1 MTRAWLLAGPVPRG
15 VEVVGVGPA
24 GQLIFDVSEPFN
36 VDEEFNSDYVVRAE
50 LSPDSTSVKNLNI
63 GAGDQKDTDDT
74 DSDNCEES
82 AGTPAVDI
90 DWIKVLISL
99 YATRLA
105 G

>member
-1 MTRAWLLAGPVPRG
+1 MALSCAWSLASLARVCSAVLPCDRMTRAWLLAGPVPRG

-63 GAGDQKDTDDT
+63 GAGHQKER
-74 DSDNCEES
+74 C
-82 AGTPAVDI
+82 
-90 DWIKVLISL
+90 
-99 YATRLA
+99 
-105 G
+105 